1 MIVCRTLNTGRLEL
15 QCCSLFTQKIVF
27 LDFFLLLRQHALPVT
42 LSEYLTLLA
51 VLRSEVGGTSVE
63 EFYFLSKATLIKH
76 EQHLDLFDRLFDEYV
91 NSRPASTPEILPTV
105 PPDWLV
111 NALQTELTDDERAA
125 LEALG
130 GLDELW
136 SRFRQLLDEQT
147 DKHEAGSQFIGTGGT
162 SPFGSNGENPVGFK
176 LTDPGQPKPG
186 ERGNRSGTKIWQQRA
201 YRNLDDD
208 LDLNTRN
215 LKLAL
220 RRLRILTRDGIE
232 NELDIDGTIDDTSR
246 NAGLLDIRMR
256 PSRKNKVKVLLLLD
270 VGGSMDEHIELC
282 SQLFSAARYQFK
294 QLEILYFHNCIYETL
309 WRDNDR
315 RSTRTPTWEV
325 LHKYNQEYKVI
336 FVGDA
341 AMSPYEI
348 TEPRGS
354 VEHYNDEAGLVWLE
368 RFRQQYK
375 HIVWLNPN
383 VAAYWQYTHSTQ
395 LIRNWS
401 GDRMFPLTING
412 LTLAMK
418 SLKNPKI
425 TFQP

>member
-1 MIVCRTLNTGRLEL
+1 M
-15 QCCSLFTQKIVF
+15 F

-42 LSEYLTLLA
+42 LPEYLMLLA
-51 VLRSEVGGTSVE
+51 ALRSKAGGTSVE

-76 EQHLDLFDRLFDEYV
+76 EQHLDLFDRLFDEFIR
-91 NSRPASTPEILPTV
+91 SRHAGTPPDTLPTV
-105 PPDWLV
+105 PPDWLA
-111 NALQTELTDDERAA
+111 NALQAQLTDDERAA

-136 SRFRQLLDEQT
+136 TRLRALLDNQ
-147 DKHEAGSQFIGTGGT
+147 DDRHEGGNQFIGTGGT
-162 SPFGSNGENPVGFK
+162 SPFGTGGENPMGFK
-176 LTDPGQPKPG
+176 MTDPGQPKPG
-186 ERGNRSGTKIWQQRA
+186 QSGNKSAAKVWQQRA

-208 LDLNTRN
+208 VELNTRN

-220 RRLRILTRDGIE
+220 RRLRILTREGIE
-232 NELDIDGTIDDTSR
+232 DELDIDGTIDGTSR
-246 NAGLLDIRMR
+246 NAGLLDIRMQ

-270 VGGSMDEHIELC
+270 VGGSMDEHIEVC

-294 QLEILYFHNCIYETL
+294 HLEFLYFHNCVYETL
-309 WRDNDR
+309 WRDNNR
-315 RSTRTPTWEV
+315 RTARMPTWEV
-325 LHKYNQEYKVI
+325 LHKYNSEYKVI

-354 VEHYNDEAGLVWLE
+354 VEHYNEEAGIVWLE
-368 RFRQQYK
+368 RFRRQYK
-375 HIVWLNPN
+375 HLVWLNPN
-383 VAAYWQYTHSTQ
+383 VAGYWQYTHSTK
-395 LIRNWS
+395 LIRDWS
-401 GDRMFPLTING
+401 GERMFPLTING

-425 TFQP
+425 TYQP